1 VSTETLDFLK
11 ALFAP
16 CEQGFLTFTA
26 IHPDGQ
32 HPTLSRHVRV
42 GDLAGLTRTLERLT
56 HANRQ
61 GWGAY
66 VAIAT
71 RKADLG
77 RRRRGGQDDLLALP
91 ALFADIDRPPEEV
104 LPELCGFQPAPS
116 CVIGSGRGVH
126 VYWLLTTPT
135 RDMRQAKSVLRGLGA
150 TLHGDVMSP
159 AQSMRLVGTRNTKT
173 HAGGALCHLLELHP
187 ERRYTMDDFAQYVI
201 PACKTRAARRL
212 PPYKTPGELNPRV
225 VEALA
230 DLFLARGYKPRGTW
244 LNGPCVYPQRHQHGD
259 AHPSFGYN
267 TASGYGFCHVCGT
280 LLTKDLCGAVGID
293 LASLGGLMKPARD
306 TIPVQLA
313 CSHDQ

>member
-1 VSTETLDFLK
+1 VNTDTLTFLE
-11 ALFAP
+11 ALFAR
-16 CEQGFLTFTA
+16 CEQGFLTLTA

-32 HPTLSRHVRV
+32 HPAPSRHVPV
-42 GDLAGLTRTLERLT
+42 GDPACLARTLDRLSA
-56 HANRQ
+56 ANEQ

-66 VAIAT
+66 VAVAT

-135 RDMRQAKSVLRGLGA
+135 QDMRRVKSVLRGLGA

-159 AQSMRLVGTRNTKT
+159 AQSMRLVGTCNTKSQ
-173 HAGGALCHLLELHP
+173 AGGALCRLLEFHP
-187 ERRYTMDDFAQYVI
+187 ERRYSLDDFA
-201 PACKTRAARRL
+201 
-212 PPYKTPGELNPRV
+212 PYAVSPCQTCSNSPRQTTGELNPRV

-230 DLFLARGYKPRGTW
+230 DLFLMHGYKSRGTW

-293 LASLGGLMKPARD
+293 PMALGGLMKPTRD

>member
-1 VSTETLDFLK
+1 
-11 ALFAP
+11 
-16 CEQGFLTFTA
+16 
-26 IHPDGQ
+26 
-32 HPTLSRHVRV
+32 TLSRHVRV

-135 RDMRQAKSVLRGLGA
+135 RDLRQAKSVLRGLGA

-187 ERRYTMDDFAQYVI
+187 
-201 PACKTRAARRL
+201 
-212 PPYKTPGELNPRV
+212 
-225 VEALA
+225 
-230 DLFLARGYKPRGTW
+230 
-244 LNGPCVYPQRHQHGD
+244 
-259 AHPSFGYN
+259 
-267 TASGYGFCHVCGT
+267 
-280 LLTKDLCGAVGID
+280 
-293 LASLGGLMKPARD
+293 
-306 TIPVQLA
+306 
-313 CSHDQ
+313 